1 MPTTTKIMDTASV
14 FDADI
19 ELPGV
24 DAGEIKAPQKVE
36 IYDLNI
42 PGDPDP
48 VQIKT
53 VKDEAV
59 KYQAP
64 AVQAT
69 KAVQTEP
76 IPDGP
81 LRSARIRTWAVM
93 TYPKIGRALCR

>member
-1 MPTTTKIMDTASV
+1 M
-14 FDADI
+14 
-19 ELPGV
+19 

-48 VQIKT
+48 VQVET
-53 VKDEAV
+53 VQDEAV

-64 AVQAT
+64 AVQAS

-81 LRSARIRTWAVM
+81 RRSARICTSPKTYTPSMSGSKYLRTRKRSEERR
-93 TYPKIGRALCR
+93 T